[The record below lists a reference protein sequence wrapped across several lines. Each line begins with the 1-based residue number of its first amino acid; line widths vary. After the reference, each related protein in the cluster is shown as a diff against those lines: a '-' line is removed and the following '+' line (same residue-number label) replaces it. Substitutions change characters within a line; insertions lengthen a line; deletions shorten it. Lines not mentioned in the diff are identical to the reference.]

1 MYVMSDPSVVVTLQE
16 ALVYPTLNT
25 HMFSCQRPPRHLALA
40 PASHMLQSL
49 LLLYNIVSPALAKC
63 TVLDPLL

>member
-25 HMFSCQRPPRHLALA
+25 HMFSCQRPRHLALA

-63 TVLDPLL
+63 SVLDPIL